1 MSLSGKQAD
10 LAITSPKITRSERAQ
25 ELHAM
30 IYVCYRQRLIPENC
44 FDECR
49 TPALSAGVFACVIVS
64 CYDV

>member
-1 MSLSGKQAD
+1 MSVPREQAD
-10 LAITSPKITRSERAQ
+10 RAITSPKITRSGRAQ

-49 TPALSAGVFACVIVS
+49 TPALPAGVFACVIVS